1 MLALHNPPA
10 QAETE
15 TEAAGTDHQGRERM
29 NRRTLLGATAAALT
43 APSLGHGQP
52 TSWPGNRQIRILI
65 TYPPGGTTDFVAR
78 LFAQRLAEQTG
89 GNFIVDNRSGGGG
102 QVGWQAV
109 VRSPNDGTTLL
120 LTDNS
125 LATAPPLFPSLGF
138 DIRTDFTPISL
149 LVDYPTVFVVPGSS
163 TARTLRDYVDTARTQ
178 AADSNFYGSMGS
190 GSSPHLYTE
199 YLQDIAGIRMTHVPY
214 RGMGPAFTDLMA
226 GRVGLLIAAPP
237 TVLGAVREGR
247 ARAIAIGTTGGRI
260 PALPDVPTAKELGF
274 DFTYSFWYGLLGPR
288 GMDPVL
294 VARIQDELR
303 KVLEAP
309 EVRERFVQQ
318 GATPV
323 AGDGAALR
331 AVMDSDLARWSEVVR
346 AKGITVQN

>member
-1 MLALHNPPA
+1 MK
-10 QAETE
+10 
-15 TEAAGTDHQGRERM
+15 
-29 NRRTLLGATAAALT
+29 RRTLLAASAAL
-43 APSLGHGQP
+43 AVPSPGHAQGHAQAA
-52 TSWPGNRQIRILI
+52 WPGSRQVRILV
-65 TYPPGGTTDFVAR
+65 TYPPGGTSDFVAR
-78 LFAQRLAEQTG
+78 LLAQKLGEQTG
-89 GNFIVDNRSGGGG
+89 GNFVVDNRSGGGG
-102 QVGWQAV
+102 VIGWQAV
-109 VRSPNDGTTLL
+109 VRAANDGTTLL

-125 LATAPPLFPSLGF
+125 LATAPPLFPNLGF
-138 DIRTDFTPISL
+138 DIRTDLTPVSL
-149 LVDYPTVFVVPGSS
+149 MVDYPTVFVVPGNAP
-163 TARTLRDYVDTARTQ
+163 ARTLRDFVDAARGQ
-178 AADSNFYGSMGS
+178 PADGTFYGSMGA

-237 TVLGAVREGR
+237 TVLGAVRDGR

-274 DFTYSFWYGLLGPR
+274 DFAYSFWYGLLGPR
-288 GMDPVL
+288 GMDPAL
-294 VARIQDELR
+294 VAAIQAEVN
-303 KVLEAP
+303 KVLATP

-346 AKGITVQN
+346 AKGITIQN